1 MISVMCRDMGIGE
14 VYFLKGIVLSIYIYV
29 ILNFLVMY
37 LLIFLEI
44 VIMFVELFL
53 ILLFFWF
60 FFIVFE
66 VMILK
71 RKKKFLLGLCGLFF
85 FGFFFDIDFKNIY
98 LDFLK
103 WKEWY
108 GDIVFFKMNGKNFF
122 VLNNIDIIRKVFES
136 DEIGV
141 LMSDWLLNFI
151 GENIFFGYKDVF
163 LRWYDDEF
171 MKMKKLMIWLMKFY
185 DYNLDKFK

>member
-1 MISVMCRDMGIGE
+1 MCRDLGIGE

-185 DYNLDKFK
+185 DYNLDKF

>member
-1 MISVMCRDMGIGE
+1 
-14 VYFLKGIVLSIYIYV
+14 
-29 ILNFLVMY
+29 
-37 LLIFLEI
+37 
-44 VIMFVELFL
+44 
-53 ILLFFWF
+53 
-60 FFIVFE
+60 
-66 VMILK
+66 
-71 RKKKFLLGLCGLFF
+71 
-85 FGFFFDIDFKNIY
+85 
-98 LDFLK
+98 
-103 WKEWY
+103 
-108 GDIVFFKMNGKNFF
+108 MNGKNFF

-185 DYNLDKFK
+185 DYNLDKF